1 MIADGTLLFSR
12 GEVER
17 LLSIEACIDAVE
29 NIFRLQG
36 QGKVP
41 ASGILAVKAAQ
52 GGLHVKAGLL
62 PGAKNYI
69 VAKLN
74 TNFPG
79 NREASDLPTIQ
90 GLVVLYDGDN
100 GRPLAVL
107 DSIDITIKR
116 TTAASAVAAK
126 YLARPES
133 AVATLC
139 GCGQQAAAHLRALRT
154 VLPLRKI
161 HAFDSDQ
168 EAADAFAAKLRGELE
183 IEIECAGDLKVALA
197 ASDVCITCTTAKT
210 FFIRKED
217 VTPGTFIAAV
227 GADDVHKQEMD
238 PALMASAK
246 IVADSLEQCRTI
258 GDTHHAI
265 AAGLMRNEDVYAEL
279 SAIVA
284 GHKDGRTSDDE
295 IIIFDSTGIALEDA
309 VAAVAVYDQACQRG
323 NASQF
328 QFDATKELRA

>member
-1 MIADGTLLFSR
+1 MSADGTLLLSR

-29 NIFRLQG
+29 NVFRLQG

-41 ASGILAVKAAQ
+41 APGILGVKAAQ

-79 NREASDLPTIQ
+79 NPVANDLPTIQ

-100 GRPLAVL
+100 GCPLAVL

-116 TTAASAVAAK
+116 TAAASAVAAK
-126 YLARPES
+126 YLARPDS

-168 EAADAFAAKLRGELE
+168 DAAEAFAAKLRGELE

-197 ASDVCITCTTAKT
+197 ASDVCVTCTTAKT

-217 VTPGTFIAAV
+217 VSPGTFIAAV
-227 GADDVHKQEMD
+227 GADDVHKQEID

-246 IVADSLEQCRTI
+246 IVADSLEQCCTI

-265 AAGLMRNEDVYAEL
+265 AGGLMTRENVYAEL
-279 SAIVA
+279 SEIVA
-284 GHKDGRTSDDE
+284 GKKPGRTSDQE
-295 IIIFDSTGIALEDA
+295 IMIFDSTGIALEDA
-309 VAAVAVYDQACQRG
+309 VAAVAVYGKARDVATGAR
-323 NASQF
+323 
-328 QFDATKELRA
+328 FDFVA